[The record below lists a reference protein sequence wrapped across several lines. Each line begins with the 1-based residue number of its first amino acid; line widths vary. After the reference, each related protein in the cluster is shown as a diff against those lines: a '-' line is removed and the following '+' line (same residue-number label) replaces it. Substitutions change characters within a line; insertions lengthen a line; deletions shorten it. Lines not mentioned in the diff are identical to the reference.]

1 MRSQDEAQIGGC
13 YCRSFVVDAGF
24 FSSAKRLRLL
34 PGRQVD
40 RSRLR
45 GYYIDFHPKTL
56 SDAAWPPA
64 WLQAGYGYV
73 KLAQV
78 ALGHFERYVSTGDAD
93 ALHFADSA
101 ATFFVATQ
109 QPPGSA
115 DEGGWYHEFPYAH
128 RVALRPPWLSAMA
141 QGQAASL
148 LLRVYLETGR
158 EELADSALLA
168 MRPFDRRVEQGG
180 VTSVIGTNLF
190 AEEYPTTPASHVL
203 NGAVFAL
210 WGVRDVAETL
220 QDESVRRLHDDLLTG
235 LVSTLPQFD
244 LGTWSRYDLY
254 PKPPANIASSFYHH
268 LHVSQLE
275 SLAALYG
282 DAVFATAA
290 ERFASYEQRTT
301 LRVAAFMRKA
311 AFRLRVPRPK
321 LVIPSAATSAGPNTL
336 KVSESRPIR
345 RP

>member
-1 MRSQDEAQIGGC
+1 M
-13 YCRSFVVDAGF
+13 DAGF

-45 GYYIDFHPKTL
+45 GYYIDFHPKTV
-56 SDAAWPPA
+56 SDAAWPPS
-64 WLQAGYGYV
+64 WLQDGYGYV
-73 KLAQV
+73 KLAQL

-101 ATFFVATQ
+101 AAFFVATQ

-115 DEGGWYHEFPYAH
+115 DEGGWYHEFPFAH
-128 RVALRPPWLSAMA
+128 RAELRPPWLSAMA

-168 MRPFDRRVEQGG
+168 MRPFDRRVERGG
-180 VTSVIGTNLF
+180 VTSVIGTSLF
-190 AEEYPTTPASHVL
+190 AEEYPTIPASHVL

-220 QDESVRRLHDDLLTG
+220 QDPSVRRLHDDLFDG
-235 LVSTLPQFD
+235 LVSTLPRFD

-254 PKPPANIASSFYHH
+254 PKPPVNIASSFYHR
-268 LHVSQLE
+268 LHISQLE
-275 SLAALYG
+275 ALASLYG
-282 DAVFATAA
+282 DSIFTTAA
-290 ERFASYEQRTT
+290 ERFASYEHRAT
-301 LRVAAFMRKA
+301 LRIAAFMRKV

-321 LVIPSAATSAGPNTL
+321 LEIPSSNTSAGPNTL
-336 KVSESRPIR
+336 KVSNSEPIR

>member
-1 MRSQDEAQIGGC
+1 
-13 YCRSFVVDAGF
+13 
-24 FSSAKRLRLL
+24 
-34 PGRQVD
+34 
-40 RSRLR
+40 
-45 GYYIDFHPKTL
+45 
-56 SDAAWPPA
+56 
-64 WLQAGYGYV
+64 
-73 KLAQV
+73 
-78 ALGHFERYVSTGDAD
+78 VSTEDAE

-101 ATFFVATQ
+101 AAFFVATQ

-128 RVALRPPWLSAMA
+128 RAELRPPWLSAMA

-158 EELADSALLA
+158 QELADSALLA
-168 MRPFDRRVEQGG
+168 MRPFDRRVERGG
-180 VTSVIGTNLF
+180 VTSVIGKSLF

-220 QDESVRRLHDDLLTG
+220 QDSSARRLHDDLFDG
-235 LVSTLPQFD
+235 VVSTLSRFD

-254 PKPPANIASSFYHH
+254 PKPPVNIASSFYHR
-268 LHVSQLE
+268 LHISQ
-275 SLAALYG
+275 LAALGSLYG
-282 DAVFATAA
+282 DSIFTTTA
-290 ERFASYEQRTT
+290 ERFVSYEQRAE
-301 LRVAAFMRKA
+301 LRIAAFMRKV

-321 LVIPSAATSAGPNTL
+321 LEIPSSTASGGPNTL
-336 KVSESRPIR
+336 KVSESQPIR

>member
-1 MRSQDEAQIGGC
+1 
-13 YCRSFVVDAGF
+13 VDAGF

-56 SDAAWPPA
+56 SDGAWPPE
-64 WLQAGYGYV
+64 WLQEGYGYV

-101 ATFFVATQ
+101 AAFFVTTQ
-109 QPPGSA
+109 QPRGSA
-115 DEGGWYHEFPYAH
+115 DEGGWYHQFPYAH
-128 RVALRPPWLSAMA
+128 RAQLRPPWLSAMA

-158 EELADSALLA
+158 EELAHSALLA
-168 MRPFDRRVEQGG
+168 MRPFDRPVERGG
-180 VTSVIGTNLF
+180 VTSVIGSSLF

-220 QDESVRRLHDDLLTG
+220 HDASVRLLHDDLLSG
-235 LVSTLPQFD
+235 LVSTLPRFD

-254 PKPPANIASSFYHH
+254 PKPPVNIASSFYHR
-268 LHVSQLE
+268 LHISQLQA
-275 SLAALYG
+275 LALLYG
-282 DAVFATAA
+282 DSAFTKA
-290 ERFASYEQRTT
+290 EGRFVSYEQRAA
-301 LRVAAFMRKA
+301 LRFAAFMRKV

-321 LVIPSAATSAGPNTL
+321 LQIPSSLPSAGPNTL

>member
-1 MRSQDEAQIGGC
+1 M
-13 YCRSFVVDAGF
+13 DAGF

-56 SDAAWPPA
+56 SDATWPPT

-101 ATFFVATQ
+101 AAFFVATQ

-115 DEGGWYHEFPYAH
+115 DEGGWYHGFPYVH
-128 RVALRPPWLSAMA
+128 RAQLAPPWLSAMA

-180 VTSVIGTNLF
+180 VTSVIGSSLF

-220 QDESVRRLHDDLLTG
+220 QDTSVRRLHDDLFDG
-235 LVSTLPQFD
+235 LVSTLPRFD

-254 PKPPANIASSFYHH
+254 PKPPVNIASSFYHR
-268 LHVSQLE
+268 LHITQLE
-275 SLAALYG
+275 ALASLYG
-282 DAVFATAA
+282 DPVFATVA
-290 ERFASYEQRTT
+290 EHFVSYEQRAT
-301 LRVAAFMRKA
+301 LRIAAFVRKV

-321 LVIPSAATSAGPNTL
+321 LEVPSGTTSAGPNTL
-336 KVSESRPIR
+336 KVSEPRPIR

>member
-1 MRSQDEAQIGGC
+1 M
-13 YCRSFVVDAGF
+13 DAGF

-45 GYYIDFHPKTL
+45 GYYIDFHPKTV
-56 SDAAWPPA
+56 SDAAWPPP
-64 WLQAGYGYV
+64 WLRTGYGHV

-78 ALGHFERYVSTGDAD
+78 ALGHFERHVATGDAD
-93 ALHFADSA
+93 ALHFAASA
-101 ATFFVATQ
+101 AEFFVETQ
-109 QPPGSA
+109 QPAGSD
-115 DEGGWYHEFPYAH
+115 DEGGWYHEFPFAH
-128 RVALRPPWLSAMA
+128 RSQLRPPWLSAMA

-148 LLRVYLETGR
+148 LLRVYLVTGR
-158 EELADSALLA
+158 EELAESARLA
-168 MRPFDRRVEQGG
+168 MRPFDRPVERGG
-180 VTSVIGTNLF
+180 VTAVVGSSLF

-220 QDESVRRLHDDLLTG
+220 DDESARRLHDDLYDG
-235 LVSTLPQFD
+235 LVATLPRFD

-254 PKPPANIASSFYHH
+254 PKPPVNIASSFYHR
-268 LHVSQLE
+268 LHISQLE
-275 SLAALYG
+275 ALGSLYG
-282 DAVFATAA
+282 ESAFTTLA
-290 ERFASYEQRTT
+290 ERFIAYEQRAT
-301 LRVAAFMRKA
+301 LRCAAFMRKV

-321 LVIPSAATSAGPNTL
+321 LEIPSGTVTSAGPNTL
-336 KVSESRPIR
+336 KVSDSQPIR

>member
-1 MRSQDEAQIGGC
+1 M
-13 YCRSFVVDAGF
+13 DAGF
-24 FSSAKRLRLL
+24 FSSAKRLHLL

-45 GYYIDFHPKTL
+45 GYYIDFHPKTV
-56 SDAAWPPA
+56 SDTAWPPA
-64 WLQAGYGYV
+64 WLQDGYGHV
-73 KLAQV
+73 KLAQL
-78 ALGHFERYVSTGDAD
+78 ALGHFERYVATGDAD

-101 ATFFVATQ
+101 AAFFVTTQ
-109 QPPGSA
+109 QPAGSA

-128 RVALRPPWLSAMA
+128 RAELRPPWLSAMA

-158 EELADSALLA
+158 EELAESALLA
-168 MRPFDRRVEQGG
+168 MRPFDRSVEHGG
-180 VTSVIGTNLF
+180 VTSVIGPSLF

-220 QDESVRRLHDDLLTG
+220 QDESARKLHDDLLDG
-235 LVSTLPQFD
+235 LVSTLPRFD

-254 PKPPANIASSFYHH
+254 PKPPVNIASSFYHH
-268 LHVSQLE
+268 LHISQLQA
-275 SLAALYG
+275 LASLYG
-282 DAVFATAA
+282 EPVFTTLA
-290 ERFASYEQRTT
+290 ERFVSYEERAT
-301 LRVAAFMRKA
+301 LRIAAFMRKV

-321 LVIPSAATSAGPNTL
+321 LEIPQPTTSSRPNTL